1 MMASSPADI
10 PSKKDRNASPKKDRS
25 LVEAE
30 LVSSVA
36 WLIRLRW
43 LAGVGV
49 LLASALVGVIF
60 PFGIQQGPLYAIG
73 IGILAYNLIFYL
85 IERRLRQASA
95 PATSFDQLAKW
106 QVGFDWLAMTLLIHF
121 SGGIE
126 SPVLWFFIFHIVIA
140 SIFFPPR
147 TAYLFALLAIGLVT
161 GLTLLEYFGVLTH
174 LPISG
179 LIGIPLYQSS
189 AYVATVLLFFTS
201 TSLIT
206 AYLASSIHERLRQ
219 REEEIIELT
228 RNLRRATN
236 RLEAL
241 NDGARLVGS
250 TLELPQVLNRLV
262 ESTALAMGVRA
273 CSIRL
278 LDITGRK
285 LDPVAVYGL
294 SKAYLEK
301 GPVDPEDNPLAREVL
316 SGKVV
321 NVPDAPN
328 SPLIQYPEEA
338 RQEGIR
344 SMLSAPLTGKDGQ
357 NVPDAPYSHLIQYP
371 EEARQEGIRSM
382 LSAPLTGKDGPLGI
396 LRAYAVE
403 PNRFTP
409 DDEQFLAAIAAQGSI
424 AIENAIAYHAI
435 ETLDATKS
443 QFIRTVTHEL
453 RSPVSVTQSLLK
465 TLVAGYVGEVSKQQK
480 EILGRAVRRI
490 EFLQTLV
497 DDLLDLA
504 TGKAEGKALEIREA
518 VDLRMAIERVVE
530 RFRVSATEKELA
542 LEFADLTPN
551 QPFIIPATV
560 DGLDRILDNLI
571 SNAVKYTPIGGKVT
585 ISLSG
590 ITDGAQVTVEDTGI
604 GIPEDAM
611 KHLFEEFYRAPNA
624 RTLEQQGTGLGLVI
638 VKDLVNRFSGRLTV
652 HSTPEVGSRFT
663 VFLPLAEPELMQI
676 VQDASTEAL

>member
-1 MMASSPADI
+1 MTASSPAELS
-10 PSKKDRNASPKKDRS
+10 SKTDKNASPKKDRS

-43 LAGVGV
+43 LAGIGV
-49 LLASALVGVIF
+49 LLASGFVSLVF
-60 PFGIQQGPLYAIG
+60 PFEIQQGPLYIIG
-73 IGILAYNLIFYL
+73 LGILAYNLIFYL
-85 IERRLRQASA
+85 IERRLTRSSA
-95 PATSFDQLAKW
+95 PATNFDRLAKW
-106 QVGFDWLAMTLLIHF
+106 QVGLDWLAMTLLIHF

-147 TAYLFALLAIGLVT
+147 TAYLFALFAVGLVIC
-161 GLTLLEYFGVLTH
+161 LTLLEYFGVLQH
-174 LPISG
+174 WPISG
-179 LIGIPLYQSS
+179 YIGIPLYQNI
-189 AYVATVLLFFTS
+189 AYVTTVLLFFTS

-219 REEEIIELT
+219 REQEIVELT

-236 RLEAL
+236 RLQAL
-241 NDGARLVGS
+241 NDGARAVGS

-321 NVPDAPN
+321 NVPDAPK

-344 SMLSAPLTGKDGQ
+344 SMLSAPL
-357 NVPDAPYSHLIQYP
+357 I
-371 EEARQEGIRSM
+371 
-382 LSAPLTGKDGPLGI
+382 GKDGPLGI

-409 DDEQFLAAIAAQGSI
+409 EDEQFLAAIAAQGSI
-424 AIENAIAYHAI
+424 AIENAIAYQAI
-435 ETLDATKS
+435 EALDATKS

-453 RSPVSVTQSLLK
+453 RSPVSVAQSLLK
-465 TLVAGYVGEVSKQQK
+465 TVVTGYAGQVSEQQK
-480 EILGRAVRRI
+480 DILNRAVRRI

-504 TGKAEGKALEIREA
+504 AGKAEAKEHELRETI
-518 VDLRMAIERVVE
+518 DLRMAIEQVVD
-530 RFRVSATEKELA
+530 RFRVSAVEKDLV
-542 LEFADLTPN
+542 LEFADRSPN
-551 QPFIIPATV
+551 QPIVILATV
-560 DGLDRILDNLI
+560 DGLDRILDNVI
-571 SNAVKYTPIGGKVT
+571 SNAIKYTPPGGRVT
-585 ISLSG
+585 VSLSG
-590 ITDGAQVTVEDTGI
+590 IKDAALVTVEDTGI
-604 GIPEDAM
+604 GIPESAM
-611 KHLFEEFYRAPNA
+611 EHLFEEFYRAPNA
-624 RTLEQQGTGLGLVI
+624 RALEQQGTGLGLVI
-638 VKDLVNRFSGRLTV
+638 VKDLVSRFSGRIAV
-652 HSTPEVGSRFT
+652 HSTPNIGTRFT
-663 VFLPLAEPELMQI
+663 VTLPLAAPEAVETSQ
-676 VQDASTEAL
+676 EALAWTSPRKPER

>member
-1 MMASSPADI
+1 MMATSPADI
-10 PSKKDRNASPKKDRS
+10 PSKKDKNASPKKDRS

-49 LLASALVGVIF
+49 LLVSALVRVIF

-338 RQEGIR
+338 R
-344 SMLSAPLTGKDGQ
+344 
-357 NVPDAPYSHLIQYP
+357 H
-371 EEARQEGIRSM
+371 EGIRSM

-396 LRAYAVE
+396 LRAYAIE

-465 TLVAGYVGEVSKQQK
+465 TLVAGYVGEVSEQQK

-518 VDLRMAIERVVE
+518 VDLRAAIEKVVK
-530 RFRVSATEKELA
+530 RFRVSAAEKELA

-571 SNAVKYTPIGGKVT
+571 SNAIKYTPMGGKVT

-611 KHLFEEFYRAPNA
+611 NHLFEEFYRAPNA

-676 VQDASTEAL
+676 VEDASTEAL

>member
-1 MMASSPADI
+1 
-10 PSKKDRNASPKKDRS
+10 
-25 LVEAE
+25 
-30 LVSSVA
+30 
-36 WLIRLRW
+36 
-43 LAGVGV
+43 
-49 LLASALVGVIF
+49 
-60 PFGIQQGPLYAIG
+60 
-73 IGILAYNLIFYL
+73 
-85 IERRLRQASA
+85 
-95 PATSFDQLAKW
+95 
-106 QVGFDWLAMTLLIHF
+106 MTLLIHF

-262 ESTALAMGVRA
+262 ESTALAMGVQA

-301 GPVDPEDNPLAREVL
+301 GPVDPEDNPFTREVL

-328 SPLIQYPEEA
+328 SP
-338 RQEGIR
+338 
-344 SMLSAPLTGKDGQ
+344 
-357 NVPDAPYSHLIQYP
+357 LIQYP

-465 TLVAGYVGEVSKQQK
+465 TLVAGYVGEVSEQQK
-480 EILGRAVRRI
+480 EILGPGC
-490 EFLQTLV
+490 T
-497 DDLLDLA
+497 
-504 TGKAEGKALEIREA
+504 
-518 VDLRMAIERVVE
+518 
-530 RFRVSATEKELA
+530 
-542 LEFADLTPN
+542 AD
-551 QPFIIPATV
+551 
-560 DGLDRILDNLI
+560 
-571 SNAVKYTPIGGKVT
+571 
-585 ISLSG
+585 
-590 ITDGAQVTVEDTGI
+590 
-604 GIPEDAM
+604 
-611 KHLFEEFYRAPNA
+611 
-624 RTLEQQGTGLGLVI
+624 
-638 VKDLVNRFSGRLTV
+638 
-652 HSTPEVGSRFT
+652 
-663 VFLPLAEPELMQI
+663 
-676 VQDASTEAL
+676 

>member
-1 MMASSPADI
+1 MPADV
-10 PSKKDRNASPKKDRS
+10 SVNKDKNDSLKRDRS

-43 LAGVGV
+43 LAGIGV

-60 PFGIQQGPLYAIG
+60 PFVVQQAALFAIG

-85 IERRLRQASA
+85 LERRLTRTSA
-95 PATSFDQLAKW
+95 PATSFDRLAKW
-106 QVGFDWLAMTLLIHF
+106 QVGFDWIAMTLLIHF

-147 TAYLFALLAIGLVT
+147 TAYLFALLAVGLVT
-161 GLTLLEYFGVLTH
+161 GLTLLEYFGVLPH
-174 LPISG
+174 AS
-179 LIGIPLYQSS
+179 IGGFVDIPLYQNR
-189 AYVATVLLFFTS
+189 AYASTVLIFFTS
-201 TSLIT
+201 TSLIV

-219 REEEIIELT
+219 REEEIINLT
-228 RNLRRATN
+228 HNLQRATT
-236 RLEAL
+236 RLQAL
-241 NDGARLVGS
+241 NNGARAVGS

-262 ESTALAMGVRA
+262 ESTALAMDVRA

-285 LDPVAVYGL
+285 LDPVAVFGL

-321 NVPDAPN
+321 NVPDAPK
-328 SPLIQYPEEA
+328 SP
-338 RQEGIR
+338 
-344 SMLSAPLTGKDGQ
+344 
-357 NVPDAPYSHLIQYP
+357 LIQYP

-403 PNRFTP
+403 PNRFNHE
-409 DDEQFLAAIAAQGSI
+409 DEQFLAAIAAQGSI
-424 AIENAIAYHAI
+424 AIENAIAYQTI

-443 QFIRTVTHEL
+443 QFIRMVTHEL
-453 RSPVSVTQSLLK
+453 RSPVSVTQSLLR
-465 TLVAGYVGEVSKQQK
+465 TLAAGYAGQVSTQQK
-480 EILGRAVRRI
+480 DILDRAVRRI

-504 TGKAEGKALEIREA
+504 AGKTEVKALEIREP
-518 VDLRMAIERVVE
+518 VDLRMVTMRVID
-530 RFRVSATEKELA
+530 RFRVSATEKRLA
-542 LEFADLTPN
+542 LEFADLNPEESLIV
-551 QPFIIPATV
+551 QATV
-560 DGLDRILDNLI
+560 DGMDRILDNLI
-571 SNAVKYTPIGGKVT
+571 STRSNTPRVAGVT
-585 ISLSG
+585 VTLSG
-590 ITDGAQVTVEDTGI
+590 
-604 GIPEDAM
+604 M
-611 KHLFEEFYRAPNA
+611 
-624 RTLEQQGTGLGLVI
+624 
-638 VKDLVNRFSGRLTV
+638 
-652 HSTPEVGSRFT
+652 
-663 VFLPLAEPELMQI
+663 
-676 VQDASTEAL
+676 

>member
-1 MMASSPADI
+1 MMTESPPTDLSAKID
-10 PSKKDRNASPKKDRS
+10 KNASPIRDRS

-43 LAGVGV
+43 FAGVGV
-49 LLASALVGVIF
+49 LLAAGLVGIIF
-60 PFGIQQGPLYAIG
+60 RFGVPQVPLFAIG
-73 IGILAYNLIFYL
+73 VAILVYNFIFYL
-85 IERRLRQASA
+85 LEQRLTRTSA
-95 PATSFDQLAKW
+95 PAVKFDRLAKW
-106 QVGFDWLAMTLLIHF
+106 QVGMDWLAMTLLIHF

-147 TAYLFALLAIGLVT
+147 TAYLFALLAVGLVT
-161 GLTLLEYFGVLTH
+161 GLTLLEYFGVLMH
-174 LPISG
+174 WPIRGYFS
-179 LIGIPLYQSS
+179 IPLYQNT
-189 AYVATVLLFFTS
+189 AYLSTVLIFFTS

-219 REEEIIELT
+219 REQEIIELT

-236 RLEAL
+236 RLQAL
-241 NDGARLVGS
+241 NDGARVVGS

-278 LDITGRK
+278 LDVTGRK

-301 GPVDPEDNPLAREVL
+301 GPVNPEDNPLAREVL

-321 NVPDAPN
+321 NVPDAPS

-344 SMLSAPLTGKDGQ
+344 SMLSAPL
-357 NVPDAPYSHLIQYP
+357 V
-371 EEARQEGIRSM
+371 
-382 LSAPLTGKDGPLGI
+382 GKDGPLGI

-403 PNRFTP
+403 PNRFTTE
-409 DDEQFLAAIAAQGSI
+409 DEQFLAAIAAQGSI
-424 AIENAIAYHAI
+424 AIENAIAYQTI
-435 ETLDATKS
+435 EALDATKS

-465 TLVAGYVGEVSKQQK
+465 SLVAGYVGQISEQQK
-480 EILGRAVRRI
+480 DILNRAVRRI

-504 TGKAEGKALEIREA
+504 AGKAEGKAREIREA
-518 VDLRMAIERVVE
+518 VDLRAAIERVVE
-530 RFRVSATEKELA
+530 RFHVSASEKELA
-542 LEFADLTPN
+542 LEFVDLNPN
-551 QPFIIPATV
+551 QAFITLTTV
-560 DGLDRILDNLI
+560 DGMDRILDNLI
-571 SNAVKYTPIGGKVT
+571 SNAIKYTPTGGQVT
-585 ISLSG
+585 IRLSG
-590 ITDGAQVTVEDTGI
+590 IADGAQITVEDTGI

-624 RTLEQQGTGLGLVI
+624 RVLEQQGTGLGLVI
-638 VKDLVNRFSGRLTV
+638 VKDLVSRFSGRIAV
-652 HSTPEVGSRFT
+652 HSTPNVGSRFT
-663 VFLPLAEPELMQI
+663 VVLPLVGLESKSTSQKVPAGAH
-676 VQDASTEAL
+676 QD

>member
-357 NVPDAPYSHLIQYP
+357 
-371 EEARQEGIRSM
+371 
-382 LSAPLTGKDGPLGI
+382 LGI

-571 SNAVKYTPIGGKVT
+571 SNAIKYTPIGGKVT
-585 ISLSG
+585 IRLSG

-624 RTLEQQGTGLGLVI
+624 RALEQQGTGLGLVI

-652 HSTPEVGSRFT
+652 HSTPDVGSRFT
-663 VFLPLAEPELMQI
+663 VFLPLAEPELMPI
-676 VQDASTEAL
+676 VQNASTEAH

>member
-10 PSKKDRNASPKKDRS
+10 PSKKDKNSSPKKDRS

-85 IERRLRQASA
+85 IERRLMQASA

-161 GLTLLEYFGVLTH
+161 GLTLLEYFGFITH

-321 NVPDAPN
+321 NVPDAPK

-344 SMLSAPLTGKDGQ
+344 SMLSAPLTGKDG
-357 NVPDAPYSHLIQYP
+357 PI
-371 EEARQEGIRSM
+371 
-382 LSAPLTGKDGPLGI
+382 GI

-403 PNRFTP
+403 PNRFTT

-424 AIENAIAYHAI
+424 AIENAIAYHTI

-571 SNAVKYTPIGGKVT
+571 SNAIKYTPIGGKVT

-611 KHLFEEFYRAPNA
+611 MHLFEEFYRAPNA
-624 RTLEQQGTGLGLVI
+624 RALEQQGTGLGLVI

-652 HSTPEVGSRFT
+652 HSTPDVGSRFT
-663 VFLPLAEPELMQI
+663 VFLPLAEPELMHI
-676 VQDASTEAL
+676 VQDASTEVH

>member
-1 MMASSPADI
+1 MMATSPADI
-10 PSKKDRNASPKKDRS
+10 PSKKAKNASLKKDRS

-49 LLASALVGVIF
+49 LLASALVSVIF

-321 NVPDAPN
+321 NVPDAPS
-328 SPLIQYPEEA
+328 SP
-338 RQEGIR
+338 
-344 SMLSAPLTGKDGQ
+344 
-357 NVPDAPYSHLIQYP
+357 LIQYP

-465 TLVAGYVGEVSKQQK
+465 TLVAGYVGEVSEQQK

-518 VDLRMAIERVVE
+518 VDLRAAIERVVE
-530 RFRVSATEKELA
+530 RFRVPATEKELA

-571 SNAVKYTPIGGKVT
+571 SNAIKYTPIGGKVT

-652 HSTPEVGSRFT
+652 HSTPKVGSRFT
-663 VFLPLAEPELMQI
+663 VFLPLAEPELMHI
-676 VQDASTEAL
+676 AQDASTEAH